1 MTRTPL
7 GLSLRKAARGCGN
20 VLVLSYFRSA
30 AMNLQI
36 ESLLHGM
43 KRLLG
48 FALIGISGLS
58 VHAAQDSFTVAADP
72 WCPFNCTPNSS
83 RPGYMVELLTLILK
97 PHGYSVRYKI
107 LPWNRAVANAE
118 SGEIDGVLAAGEED
132 ATKLLLHK
140 TPIGMSA
147 QAYAVRRGDE
157 FDWTDANSL
166 GSRRLEIIKGYDY
179 GPDVMGWIERNPR
192 QTELSYGET
201 PLQSG
206 LKKLLARRS
215 DVVVN
220 NISVLRYTLKD
231 LDLSEAFTVRP
242 TGKQVPL
249 FIGLSPKNPQT
260 KRLAGLLDE
269 GITRLRKS
277 GELKAVM
284 AAYGL
289 TDWQ

>member
-1 MTRTPL
+1 MKLSIMPL
-7 GLSLRKAARGCGN
+7 
-20 VLVLSYFRSA
+20 
-30 AMNLQI
+30 LQR
-36 ESLLHGM
+36 LKHLACLA
-43 KRLLG
+43 LLG
-48 FALIGISGLS
+48 GAGVFS
-58 VHAAQDSFTVAADP
+58 HAADLPFTVAADP

-107 LPWNRAVANAE
+107 LPWNRAVASAE

-132 ATKLLLHK
+132 ATKLLLHT

-147 QAYAVRRGDE
+147 QAYVVRRGDE
-157 FDWTDANSL
+157 FDWVDANSL

-179 GPDVMGWIERNPR
+179 GPDVMGWIERHPK

-249 FIGLSPKNPQT
+249 FIGLSPKNPQAN
-260 KRLAGLLDE
+260 RLAGLLDE
-269 GITRLRKS
+269 GIARLRKS